1 MIAPS
6 ARVGRNRRRA
16 FLFTPLL
23 GIGALAVLTSSP
35 VFNGA
40 DLFGVIAL
48 TAGAAGFVHE
58 TGKDHD

>member
-1 MIAPS
+1 MRGPS
-6 ARVGRNRRRA
+6 PRVGRNRRRVCLYLP
-16 FLFTPLL
+16 FL

-40 DLFGVIAL
+40 DLFGVFAL
-48 TAGAAGFVHE
+48 SVGAAGFVHE